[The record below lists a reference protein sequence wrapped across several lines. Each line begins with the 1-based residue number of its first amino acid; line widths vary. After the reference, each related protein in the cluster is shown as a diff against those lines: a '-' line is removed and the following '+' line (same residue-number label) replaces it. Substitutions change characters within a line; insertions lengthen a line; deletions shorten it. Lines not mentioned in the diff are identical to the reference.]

1 MLIAHER
8 MLHLI
13 FRLYISLWH
22 KYFCLFFCSSLL
34 KERTKTNWTTL
45 SILTGWY
52 LSQLYESLFKPL
64 KVLNISFYR
73 ALRLFFYSILC
84 RHLRRLPVS
93 EVEEE
98 MKPLKLQGELASM
111 AGTIM
116 YPNEES
122 AKWDVDGTVLIFLK
136 LLHLE
141 VTTVACNLSLGFQY
155 VILQAGCKKRRAYQL
170 EGVILI
176 QDQILLFYSWGN
188 LWQSEGRIASWIL
201 G

>member
-136 LLHLE
+136 L
-141 VTTVACNLSLGFQY
+141 
-155 VILQAGCKKRRAYQL
+155 
-170 EGVILI
+170 
-176 QDQILLFYSWGN
+176 
-188 LWQSEGRIASWIL
+188 
-201 G
+201 

>member
-1 MLIAHER
+1 M
-8 MLHLI
+8 
-13 FRLYISLWH
+13 
-22 KYFCLFFCSSLL
+22 
-34 KERTKTNWTTL
+34 
-45 SILTGWY
+45 
-52 LSQLYESLFKPL
+52 SQLYESLFKPL

-141 VTTVACNLSLGFQY
+141 VTAVACNLSLGFQY
-155 VILQAGCKKRRAYQL
+155 VILQAGCKKRQAYQL

-176 QDQILLFYSWGN
+176 QDQILLFYS
-188 LWQSEGRIASWIL
+188 
-201 G
+201 

>member
-13 FRLYISLWH
+13 FRLYISLRH
-22 KYFCLFFCSSLL
+22 KYFCLFFCFSLQ

-64 KVLNISFYR
+64 KVLNILFYR
-73 ALRLFFYSILC
+73 ALRLFFYSIFC

-155 VILQAGCKKRRAYQL
+155 VILQAGCNNRQAYQL
-170 EGVILI
+170 EGVIFI
-176 QDQILLFYSWGN
+176 QDQNFNSPFLFLRKCVAFRRAN
-188 LWQSEGRIASWIL
+188 C
-201 G
+201 